1 MKPARQVLWAC
12 LLVLLTGSLL
22 DPPLAF
28 GQPRGHAELGSR
40 GLHGYIASHA
50 ESVPA
55 EYHYGAGFYA
65 TVWPLIKRPI
75 AGFQIGLPSTWILPD
90 NSDNKTEPLCPPGT
104 LPRDSWPERGPTYDT
119 VFQTLEGG
127 SASGRATA
135 STPARRSSA

>member
-1 MKPARQVLWAC
+1 MHSARATVTA
-12 LLVLLTGSLL
+12 SLL
-22 DPPLAF
+22 AAILSASIASSVTCAATRDD
-28 GQPRGHAELGSR
+28 AELASR

-50 ESVPA
+50 ERVPA
-55 EYHYGAGFYA
+55 EFHYGAGFYA
-65 TVWPLIKRPI
+65 TVWPLIARPI

-127 SASGRATA
+127 LGY
-135 STPARRSSA
+135 